1 MARRLVLQDDG
12 EELLKREGIMQ
23 VGLQARLRVE
33 RLLHVPPLGQRHRL
47 LTRGGAWDPVDR
59 EKWPAR

>member
-33 RLLHVPPLGQRHRL
+33 RLLHVPPLRQRHR
-47 LTRGGAWDPVDR
+47 
-59 EKWPAR
+59 